1 MTKITPYKVFGR
13 LNEDLSAG
21 ADSRRRKSAKSRNR
35 GSGIADSAAG
45 YGELA
50 SRDMVGMVDFEG
62 SNWVGRRTGW

>member
-13 LNEDLSAG
+13 LDGDLPAR
-21 ADSRRRKSAKSRNR
+21 ADSRRRKSAKARNR

-50 SRDMVGMVDFEG
+50 WRGTVAMIDFGG
-62 SNWVGRRTGW
+62 SNWQG